1 MHSSGLRPARWA
13 ATSSMND
20 TSSSTGAEDIG
31 SAAQRGAIDWI
42 STRRGALPIERVA
55 VSSVRLAAAMAS
67 PDERLLAAASAGDA
81 EALRAALAEGA
92 DVDAV
97 GEDDGRS
104 ALHLAA
110 ACNSEACCRALL
122 ADADCEAEDEDGDTP
137 PALALRAGHTS
148 LFRLLVEEGEVENDA
163 TNAGG
168 EGFLHVAAAAGLA
181 EEVAWLL
188 ERGASLELKDG
199 ARRTPLH
206 AACCAGRW
214 AVALALLEA
223 GADAKAVANGAQT
236 ALHFVAANASGR
248 KGRLPVV
255 EALLDKGE
263 CAIRCELA
271 ASSACDSVLTSPV
284 QARMRR
290 RAAPP
295 PRGRW
300 TA

>member
-1 MHSSGLRPARWA
+1 
-13 ATSSMND
+13 
-20 TSSSTGAEDIG
+20 
-31 SAAQRGAIDWI
+31 
-42 STRRGALPIERVA
+42 
-55 VSSVRLAAAMAS
+55 MAS

-168 EGFLHVAAAAGLA
+168 EGFLHLAAAAGLA

-206 AACCAGRW
+206 AACVAGRW

-248 KGRLPVV
+248 KGRLAVV
-255 EALLDKGE
+255 EALLDKGK
-263 CAIRCELA
+263 CAVR
-271 ASSACDSVLTSPV
+271 SDVVCDSVLTSLFFRRGCGGAQHHLRAAGGLRDGQLEGGRRGHLPALRV
-284 QARMRR
+284 KDISPPPHAARMLVNRYR
-290 RAAPP
+290 VLMTAAARCAVRPRAAPRP
-295 PRGRW
+295 ASSRRR
-300 TA
+300 